1 MFELLSILIT
11 FIIIS
16 LTTCQTNTTFIKGIE
31 ITTWRDE
38 VFDDPVDILVE
49 LEFNHSYP
57 FTQDNYSISININNS
72 TTKETYDVVSAY
84 TNETIIDNRVARF
97 TWNPRKLIRNNFY
110 EVEAKLYNFYFDH
123 FETLS
128 TKVKKLEKRKETT
141 FYVDSKLIAWSNS
154 IVFFPL
160 GFYTSNISSLNF
172 TFLKQASFNVLIAL
186 EHLTNEEITKV
197 FNDSNGKI
205 RVINKIP
212 QKVFDIEPSEEFM
225 TNFSYYIFE
234 GSKIE
239 RGFLGYLF
247 YENPPVELIPRIL
260 EAVWYTRTMV
270 DFPIYVTINN
280 TARIREYKEIFDI
293 VGISILIDNSTGY
306 QDVNT
311 IWKESSVVR
320 DGLINNKALWNTPSF
335 TDENFNEAELEL
347 RTFQWI
353 ASGSNGIIFRHVGHE
368 NEFSNVVYGKINN
381 IIKKIHND
389 FLPIIVSSDD
399 INPYYSLRSIPG
411 FVLRQYRYNNL
422 DYFLI
427 INTNTTT
434 SIYDFYVTNSTN
446 KVKIYNGGN
455 STNQNYTLNGRHVV
469 VTLEGSTWIW
479 IMCDDTRYKVIERYF
494 PVVFIIPIILCVIGL
509 IVFIIIKKKK
519 EKYEYQNKNVSR
531 SSLSGSQSFN
541 FNENNLGLL
550 AG

>member
-1 MFELLSILIT
+1 MFEILGIVVT
-11 FIIIS
+11 FLIIAQTNS
-16 LTTCQTNTTFIKGIE
+16 QTNTTFIKGIE

-38 VFDDPVDILVE
+38 VFDDSVDILVE

-57 FTQDNYSISININNS
+57 FTKENYSISININNS
-72 TTKETYDVVSAY
+72 TTKETYDVISAY

-97 TWNPRKLIRNNFY
+97 TWNPRKLIRNSFY
-110 EVEAKLYNFYFDH
+110 EIEAKLYNFYFNH

-128 TKVKKLEKRKETT
+128 TKVKKLDKRKEST

-160 GFYTSNISSLNF
+160 GFYTSNISSLDFN
-172 TFLKQASFNVLIAL
+172 FLKQTSFNVLISL
-186 EHLTNEEITKV
+186 EHLSVENITKV

-212 QKVFDIEPSEEFM
+212 ESVFNISSSEEFLA
-225 TNFSYYIFE
+225 NFSYYIFE
-234 GSKIE
+234 GLRNEK
-239 RGFLGYLF
+239 GFLGYLF
-247 YENPPVELIPRIL
+247 YENPPVELIPRIS
-260 EAVWYTRTMV
+260 EAVWYTRTML
-270 DFPIYVTINN
+270 DFPIYVTLNN
-280 TARIREYKEIFDI
+280 IDRIREYKEIFDI
-293 VGISILIDNSTGY
+293 VGISILVDNATGF
-306 QDVNT
+306 QDLNT

-335 TDENFNEAELEL
+335 TDENFNESELEL

-368 NEFSNVVYGKINN
+368 NEFSEVVYGKINN
-381 IIKKIHND
+381 IIKKMHND

-399 INPYYSLRSIPG
+399 INPYYSLKSIPG
-411 FVLRQYRYNNL
+411 FVLRQFRYNNL

-427 INTNTTT
+427 VNTNTST
-434 SIYDFYVTNSTN
+434 SIYDFYATNSTTGVN
-446 KVKIYNGGN
+446 IYNKGN
-455 STNQNYTLNGRHVV
+455 STNQNLTNNGGHVV
-469 VTLEGSTWIW
+469 ITLEGSTWIW
-479 IMCDDTRYKVIERYF
+479 IMCNDSRYKVIERYF
-494 PVVFIIPIILCVIGL
+494 PVVFIIPIILCVIGF
-509 IVFIIIKKKK
+509 IVFFVIKKKK
-519 EKYEYQNKNVSR
+519 EKYEYQNKNVSK

-541 FNENNLGLL
+541 FADNKLGLL

>member
-11 FIIIS
+11 FIITS

-57 FTQDNYSISININNS
+57 FTQENYSISININNS
-72 TTKETYDVVSAY
+72 TTKETYDVISVY

-97 TWNPRKLIRNNFY
+97 TWNPRKLVRDSFY
-110 EVEAKLYNFYFDH
+110 EIEAKLYNFYFDH

-128 TKVKKLEKRKETT
+128 TKVHKLDKRKETT

-160 GFYTSNISSLNF
+160 GFYTNDISSLNF
-172 TFLKQASFNVLIAL
+172 TFLKQSSFNVLIS
-186 EHLTNEEITKV
+186 LTNITIENITKV

-212 QKVFDIEPSEEFM
+212 EDVFDLKSSEEFKD
-225 TNFSYYIFE
+225 TLSFYIFE
-234 GSKIE
+234 ASEIK
-239 RGFLGYLF
+239 RGFLGYLL

-260 EAVWYTRTMV
+260 EAVWYIRDML
-270 DFPIYVTINN
+270 DCPIYVTLNN
-280 TARIREYKEIFDI
+280 TERIREYKEIFDI

-306 QDVNT
+306 QDMNT

-335 TDENFNEAELEL
+335 ADENFNESELEL

-368 NEFSNVVYGKINN
+368 TEFSNVAYEKINK
-381 IIKKIHND
+381 IIQKIHND

-427 INTNTTT
+427 INTNTNT
-434 SIYDFYVTNSTN
+434 SVYDFYVTNSTY
-446 KVKIYNGGN
+446 KVSIYNAGN
-455 STNQNYTLNGRHVV
+455 STSKNVTFNAGHVV

-479 IMCDDTRYKVIERYF
+479 IMCDDTRYKVMERYF
-494 PVVFIIPIILCVIGL
+494 EVVFIIPIILCAIGL

-541 FNENNLGLL
+541 FNENNVGLL